1 MLPALQ
7 EAVILKDLT
16 FGQRDVL
23 VGAAVTDGIDIV
35 TDADDGYGEP
45 FDVEPPC
52 FAWCQGLEPTE
63 SDLVTAHPTRE

>member
-1 MLPALQ
+1 VLPALQ

-35 TDADDGYGEP
+35 RSTSP
-45 FDVEPPC
+45 LCRP
-52 FAWCQGLEPTE
+52 
-63 SDLVTAHPTRE
+63 H